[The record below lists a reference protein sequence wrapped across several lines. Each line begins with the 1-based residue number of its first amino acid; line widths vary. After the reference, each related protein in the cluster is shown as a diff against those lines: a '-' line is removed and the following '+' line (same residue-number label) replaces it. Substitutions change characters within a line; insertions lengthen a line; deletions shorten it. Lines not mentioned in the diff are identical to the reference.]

1 MKSDIVMGRN
11 MHLNHIYVKDE
22 YAPRDVLMR
31 GGGAYTCPMRTQAP
45 HHTRR
50 RHHYFREW
58 RMYRRLT
65 QAQAAERA
73 GVDQSTLSRLENAK
87 IQYEER
93 TLEALAFAYD
103 CEPHELLTVNPTK
116 DGDVIDIS
124 DLLKSADESQRRQA
138 KALIEA
144 LLKTSA

>member
-1 MKSDIVMGRN
+1 MKSDIVMGSN
-11 MHLNHIYVKDE
+11 MYLNHIDVKGD
-22 YAPRDVLMR
+22 YARRAVLMR
-31 GGGAYTCPMRTQAP
+31 GGEAYTCPMNTHPR
-45 HHTRR
+45 HTRR

-58 RMYRRLT
+58 RKHRRLT

-93 TLEALAFAYD
+93 TLEALSFAYD